1 MKILIDVTRSPHTGI
16 GHYSWGLLEYLNE
29 NDRKFEF
36 IGLTFPELISKA
48 TIKSLKLL
56 SIDHNPTNQKEVE
69 ELSRLV
75 DSSCDIYIPTNF
87 SQISNP
93 RVPIIQVVHDLIYM
107 LNPQW
112 QPTAEDLKIRHGIE
126 MMEYVYNVFLPK
138 IENLKR
144 VVGGKW
150 NSIPCDS
157 LVARLYVYAQTYS
170 ISRASSLI
178 TVSDTT
184 KRSVDAYYVLNK
196 PIETIYP
203 IPLPFTDN
211 RLGLHRKDPRNQY
224 VFIYIANFEPRKN
237 IDILLQA
244 LSLLPNEIRINSKL
258 ILIGRG
264 LYNSHYTSGQR
275 LLNEFSEK
283 INIEWYKDVSEVE
296 KNKLLLE
303 ADFMIYPSLDEGFGI
318 PLLEAMIHKLPIITY
333 LTPASQEVC
342 GNSAIYYSD
351 LEPESLMKII
361 LKSIEQKNIRSKYES
376 RLLKQAERFRP
387 LDVVV
392 KFDRLVD
399 KMLN

>member
-1 MKILIDVTRSPHTGI
+1 M
-16 GHYSWGLLEYLNE
+16 
-29 NDRKFEF
+29 
-36 IGLTFPELISKA
+36 
-48 TIKSLKLL
+48 
-56 SIDHNPTNQKEVE
+56 
-69 ELSRLV
+69 
-75 DSSCDIYIPTNF
+75 
-87 SQISNP
+87 
-93 RVPIIQVVHDLIYM
+93 
-107 LNPQW
+107 
-112 QPTAEDLKIRHGIE
+112 
-126 MMEYVYNVFLPK
+126 
-138 IENLKR
+138 
-144 VVGGKW
+144 
-150 NSIPCDS
+150 
-157 LVARLYVYAQTYS
+157 
-170 ISRASSLI
+170 
-178 TVSDTT
+178 
-184 KRSVDAYYVLNK
+184 
-196 PIETIYP
+196 
-203 IPLPFTDN
+203 
-211 RLGLHRKDPRNQY
+211 HRKDPRNQY